1 MSVSRRSET
10 ERTQARTINT
20 TRLTVSEQGGIS
32 PFVGARRPS
41 LRLARV
47 LLELGSGAGV
57 SKGPSESTC
66 DLRPRS
72 TPKPTRKRKR
82 MNAAA
87 KAEEREGGNR
97 GSRPS
102 PPQPLGRVEW
112 IADVRGTSASW
123 ARRSRGEEAD
133 VGGCA
138 VYMRGWLGSR
148 LSVEL
153 LGGRLT
159 AATHD
164 RTGEVWA
171 VSLPLAENTT
181 GNRPTPLTEQS

>member
-1 MSVSRRSET
+1 MTET
-10 ERTQARTINT
+10 ERTRARTINT
-20 TRLTVSEQGGIS
+20 TRLTVGEQGGIS

-66 DLRPRS
+66 DLRPGS
-72 TPKPTRKRKR
+72 TPKPTREEKEGV
-82 MNAAA
+82 NAAA
-87 KAEEREGGNR
+87 KAEEREDGNR

-102 PPQPLGRVEW
+102 PPQPRGRVEW
-112 IADVRGTSASW
+112 IADVQGTSASW

-138 VYMRGWLGSR
+138 VYMRGRLGSR
-148 LSVEL
+148 LNVGL

-159 AATHD
+159 AATHGG
-164 RTGEVWA
+164 TGEV
-171 VSLPLAENTT
+171 
-181 GNRPTPLTEQS
+181 